1 MTHKT
6 LAELILTD
14 PEAARP
20 ILEAWARGEPLER
33 YSEHLGWIEKVQQKT
48 ITLGIIYRLPPRP
61 HTVDWSQVG
70 ECIHAFQTFSDGR
83 VWALTAT
90 DGQVST
96 AFWPS
101 FRPGTMP
108 WQESRIERPKEV
120 K

>member
-1 MTHKT
+1 MKT
-6 LAELILTD
+6 LGELILTD
-14 PEAARP
+14 FDAARP
-20 ILEAWARGEPLER
+20 ILEAWARGETLE
-33 YSEHLGWIEKVQQKT
+33 YDWLVGWDTNKDQK
-48 ITLGIIYRLPPRP
+48 LYREVTYRIPPRP

-70 ECIHAFQTFSDGR
+70 ECIYAFQTFGDGR

-108 WQESRIERPKEV
+108 WQDSRIERPKEG

>member
-1 MTHKT
+1 MKT
-6 LAELILTD
+6 LGELILTD
-14 PEAARP
+14 YAAARP
-20 ILEAWARGEPLER
+20 ILEAWARGEPLEYR
-33 YSEHLGWIEKVQQKT
+33 SNGSWCKDQEDELYHDT
-48 ITLGIIYRLPPRP
+48 IYRLPPRP